1 LTSHLDLSQKRIL
14 VLQDAMEELREEEET
29 TNCLLP
35 TFTLL
40 VKVIS
45 YYYRSVV
52 VQSVFIRFPD

>member
-1 LTSHLDLSQKRIL
+1 
-14 VLQDAMEELREEEET
+14 MEELREEEET